1 MQEILRP
8 MARKSEI
15 TRKIYESL
23 QVQEIIQN
31 YILYVNFLE
40 VYLRLAINMEN
51 I

>member
-1 MQEILRP
+1 
-8 MARKSEI
+8 MARKSEVEI
-15 TRKIYESL
+15 TRMKIYESL